1 MPMPFRKCL
10 HFLFA
15 IGAILCPG
23 FAADWATFR
32 GDAQRSAYYPEFPS
46 GNLEL
51 SWRKELHGELTGPRA
66 EVVVANGTAF
76 LGTYAGKLYAWDAAT
91 GAERWSFQ
99 TDGPIGHSVAV
110 ADGAV
115 FCASVDGK
123 LRSIDVAT
131 GKLNW
136 EYLTSSGFWTA
147 PLINGKTVYLG
158 SRGGVFHAVDAKDG
172 AMRWR
177 VKTNGPILQSASAN
191 EAGDRIVVTS
201 EDMFVYCFDAADGKL
216 RWKSRKLAGLS
227 ARDYAPVITGGLVFI
242 TTNPVRDFHAVLGEH
257 EAMLVGRSG
266 FSGKDKRYVPGTPQD
281 VEAEQ
286 DFIVKFLRERPEEQ
300 TFYAFK
306 IEDGTEPWIA
316 PILYTGGLHNP
327 PSPPCVNR
335 ATGEVFTQLRSAYGT
350 WDGGGEVRSFTCFG
364 RIDLATGRVPL
375 IGHGFPS
382 KEADRPAGAKDM
394 PWMTFNYIGDETQT
408 LSCATGQLFSNHQG
422 FLGSLDL
429 KSGKTARL
437 FGKRDTYGGFYGP
450 GTFGWEDKGG
460 VAKAREAGQPF
471 GIVNEWHGPARG
483 VASVAGGRVYYH
495 TGAQVLCFAPKNP

>member
-1 MPMPFRKCL
+1 MLPAIRTCL
-10 HFLFA
+10 DTLVA
-15 IGAILCPG
+15 LGAMACHG
-23 FAADWATFR
+23 FGADWPTFR
-32 GDAQRSAYYPEFPS
+32 GDAQRGAFYPEFPE

-51 SWRKELHGELTGPRA
+51 SWRKELHSELTGPRA
-66 EVVVANGTAF
+66 EIIVADGTAF
-76 LGTYAGKLYAWDAAT
+76 LGTYAGKLYAWDAAS
-91 GAERWSFQ
+91 GAERWRYQ
-99 TDGPIGHSVAV
+99 ADGPIGHSVAV

-115 FCASVDGK
+115 FCASLDGK
-123 LRSIDVAT
+123 LRSLDAGT
-131 GKLNW
+131 GKLIW

-147 PLINGKTVYLG
+147 PLVSGKTVYVG
-158 SRGGVFHAVDAKDG
+158 SRGGVFHAIDARDG
-172 AMRWR
+172 SMRWR
-177 VKTNGPILQSASAN
+177 VKTNGPVLQSASAT
-191 EAGDRIVVTS
+191 EAGDAIIVTS
-201 EDMFVYCFDAADGKL
+201 EDMCVYCFDAADGKL

-227 ARDYAPVITGGLVFI
+227 ARDYAPVLAGGLVFV

-257 EAMLVGRSG
+257 EEILTRRAG
-266 FSGKDKRYVPGTPQD
+266 FAGKDKRYIPGTPQD

-286 DFIVKFLRERPEEQ
+286 DFIVKFLRERPDEQ

-306 IEDGTEPWIA
+306 IEDGSEPWIA

-382 KEADRPAGAKDM
+382 KEPDRPAGAKDM

-408 LSCATGQLFSNHQG
+408 LSCAAGRLFSNHQG
-422 FLGSLDL
+422 FLGCLDL
-429 KSGKTARL
+429 KSGKTTRL

-460 VAKAREAGQPF
+460 LAKAREAGQPF
-471 GIVNEWHGPARG
+471 GIVNEWHGPARS

-495 TGAQVLCFAPKNP
+495 AGGQVLCFAPKTP